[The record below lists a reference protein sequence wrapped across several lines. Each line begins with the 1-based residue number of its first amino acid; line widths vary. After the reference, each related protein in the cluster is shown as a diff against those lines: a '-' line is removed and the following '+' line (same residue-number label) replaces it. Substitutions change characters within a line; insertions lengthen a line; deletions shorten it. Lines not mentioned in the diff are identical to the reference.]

1 LVGLAAEL
9 AVALVPVDLTP
20 EDNGLR
26 RELAFDLD
34 LRQFQ
39 RLIIQ
44 SDGLISLASL
54 VILNF

>member
-9 AVALVPVDLTP
+9 AVALVPVDLAP